1 MKALEYAKNKL
12 EMWLGR
18 DVHYAIPEKVKT
30 EDFLFQE
37 IDGNRYLTIRQAK
50 SIAQHIVYPEQREQS
65 IWHDNVMAKLVK
77 SVEKMFQGSYFDIC
91 VVHKAVA
98 DFDLR
103 SSASVS
109 QASQDLHRIHCM
121 DFADMTPEVFAAIP
135 RYMTHIFTEGRVPLE
150 EVVLKEE
157 QDHPPAKPEAA
168 EPPALVR
175 ELSDLANDA
184 LVALAMGNA
193 NPETLEA
200 LRTRQRQA
208 LDKMLGEYG
217 CTQ

>member
-1 MKALEYAKNKL
+1 MNIREYAKNKL
-12 EMWLGR
+12 ELWLGR
-18 DVHYAIPEKVKT
+18 DVNYSIPEEVKT

-37 IDGNRYLTIRQAK
+37 IDGHRYLTIRQAQ
-50 SIAQHIVYPEQREQS
+50 SIAQQIVYPEQREQN
-65 IWHDNVMAKLVK
+65 IWHDNVMAKLIK

-91 VVHKAVA
+91 VVNKAVS

-103 SSASVS
+103 SSPSVS
-109 QASQDLHRIHCM
+109 QASQDLLLIHCM
-121 DFADMTPEVFAAIP
+121 DFGDMSPEVFAAIP

-150 EVVLKEE
+150 EVTLKEE
-157 QDHPPAKPEAA
+157 LDHPPAKPEAA
-168 EPPALVR
+168 EAPQLVR

-184 LVALAMGNA
+184 LVALAMSNA

-208 LDKMLGEYG
+208 LDKMMGK
-217 CTQ
+217 